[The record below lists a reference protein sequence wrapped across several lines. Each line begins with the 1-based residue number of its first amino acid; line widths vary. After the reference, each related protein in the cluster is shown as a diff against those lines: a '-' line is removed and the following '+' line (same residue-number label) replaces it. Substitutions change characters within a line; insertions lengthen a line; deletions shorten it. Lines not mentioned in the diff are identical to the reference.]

1 MEYKE
6 VQKIAKDTIE
16 YAKKNIY
23 AGMSLIEIR
32 EMCERKMLE
41 LGADSFWYWDIGAF
55 VFAGDETTISVSGT
69 KYKTSDRVILEN
81 DIITIDLSP
90 QRENIWGDYARTL
103 IIENGIVVDD
113 EFASNEEWKNGVHM
127 EKQLHKEM
135 MHFVTPNT
143 TFEELYYYMNKV
155 IEDSGYIN
163 LDFMGNLGHSIVKQK
178 NDRIYIEKGNKSKLD
193 DVALFTFEPHIS
205 ISGSKYGY
213 KRENIYYFE
222 DGRIKE
228 LSINTGA
235 LDDILPA
242 IVIEKK
248 IANRMEDGMNLV
260 SFNTKEKAMPFVF
273 DINGNIRYVLDISS
287 TINKAYV
294 GKEDNSWIV
303 ANDKAV
309 FTFDI
314 LGKVLS
320 TREPKYYAENENWKN
335 GVLFREIQYLPKMNN
350 QLAVYGFSDKL
361 TYPSGVFSELGIDSK
376 QELFKAR
383 LYFDRNSF
391 EENNILSGRRIELF

>member
-163 LDFMGNLGHSIVKQK
+163 LDFMGNLGHSIVKVK
-178 NDRIYIEKGNKSKLD
+178 SDR
-193 DVALFTFEPHIS
+193 V
-205 ISGSKYGY
+205 
-213 KRENIYYFE
+213 
-222 DGRIKE
+222 
-228 LSINTGA
+228 
-235 LDDILPA
+235 
-242 IVIEKK
+242 
-248 IANRMEDGMNLV
+248 
-260 SFNTKEKAMPFVF
+260 
-273 DINGNIRYVLDISS
+273 
-287 TINKAYV
+287 
-294 GKEDNSWIV
+294 
-303 ANDKAV
+303 
-309 FTFDI
+309 
-314 LGKVLS
+314 
-320 TREPKYYAENENWKN
+320 
-335 GVLFREIQYLPKMNN
+335 
-350 QLAVYGFSDKL
+350 
-361 TYPSGVFSELGIDSK
+361 
-376 QELFKAR
+376 
-383 LYFDRNSF
+383 
-391 EENNILSGRRIELF
+391 